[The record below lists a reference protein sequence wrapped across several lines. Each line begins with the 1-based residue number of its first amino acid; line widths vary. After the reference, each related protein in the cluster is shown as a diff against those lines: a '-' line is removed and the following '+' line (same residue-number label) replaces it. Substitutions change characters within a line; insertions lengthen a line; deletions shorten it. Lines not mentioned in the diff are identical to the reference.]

1 MSFEVGDEVVVLA
14 LNRRGR
20 VTAREH
26 DRYRVVVG
34 AMTVACREQEL
45 RPSNRK
51 TPSRKDLSG
60 SLPRADDEGRREI
73 RTLDLHGMSVEQAR
87 DALLAFLNGAL
98 LDGLGEIHVLHGI
111 GTGRIKRAVREQ
123 LRAIDAVK
131 HVRAHPTNPGITI
144 VQL

>member
-1 MSFEVGDEVVVLA
+1 MSFEVGDDVVVLG

-20 VTAREH
+20 VTGRER
-26 DRYRVVVG
+26 DRYRVAVG

-51 TPSRKDLSG
+51 TPAQKDLPSA
-60 SLPRADDEGRREI
+60 PPAADEDRREI
-73 RTLDLHGMSVEQAR
+73 RTLDLHGMTVDQAR
-87 DALLAFLNGAL
+87 DALLAFLNSAL

-111 GTGRIKRAVREQ
+111 GTGRIKRAVHEH
-123 LRAIDAVK
+123 LRTIGAVK
-131 HVRAHPTNPGITI
+131 HVRAHPSNPGITI